1 MILRC
6 PAASDVR
13 STAASSAAVRLPCFV
28 SHGFDRRPYLR
39 LRVKAYVF
47 DHWYEPRMQSDI
59 TARVQEQLRRNGWLQ
74 VWPGA

>member
-1 MILRC
+1 
-6 PAASDVR
+6 
-13 STAASSAAVRLPCFV
+13 V

-47 DHWYEPRMQSDI
+47 DHRYEPRMQSDI